1 MFDRRKDNQGVL
13 TPTCI
18 QNYHPTIFQ
27 QILEE
32 GVSQLQYINN
42 EVNNESDSVDISELT
57 NLLDNE
63 NKKTSPIQAVG
74 GSMLSVTTNS
84 LKKYT
89 LAPGDTYR
97 QLHHSQN
104 KSVGPVTT
112 NPYHKL

>member
-1 MFDRRKDNQGVL
+1 MFDRRKDNQGVW

-32 GVSQLQYINN
+32 GVSQLQSINN
-42 EVNNESDSVDISELT
+42 EVNNESDSVDISEFT

-63 NKKTSPIQAVG
+63 NKTTSPIQAVG

-84 LKKYT
+84 LKNTHLFQATPTANYT
-89 LAPGDTYR
+89 TLKINR
-97 QLHHSQN
+97 
-104 KSVGPVTT
+104 
-112 NPYHKL
+112 